1 MKRTLKT
8 VATVAL
14 AGFVVASCS
23 SLNKMKRL
31 EKNIAYK
38 VTPEMLEAKGGQ
50 VDLKIDAT
58 IPAKYFNK
66 KVTLVATPV
75 LKFQNGG
82 EKAYEPKTFQ
92 GEKVQGNNEVVPY
105 ATEKTVNYSG
115 TVPFEEGMR
124 VSGLYVKFQGSKG
137 KKSADYESRK
147 IADGVIATATMV
159 NNAPAI
165 AIGADQFE
173 RITKEEQEAAIYYL
187 INSAQIRT
195 KEMSSKEIKAMEKFI
210 KDAKAAEDME
220 LKNIQIQSYASPDGP
235 MSFNE
240 NLANNREGAADKFVK
255 NNMKKNKVEEY
266 KDLDFFKKYVVAE
279 DWEGFK
285 KAMEE
290 SNIRD
295 KELILRVLAM
305 YSDPEVREREIKNI
319 SSAYSVVAEQILPK
333 LRRSKFVVNAERIGK
348 SDEEIRNLAKSNP
361 SALNV
366 EELLY
371 AATLFDNNGD
381 KLAIYEA
388 AMRQFPNDWRGFN
401 DAGMILFETGKVAQA
416 KADFEK
422 ANALSANNKTIK
434 NNLGAVELIN
444 GNVKEAEVL
453 FGAATGAGNE
463 VNYNKGI
470 VAIMK
475 GDYKAAV
482 DYFGKCNCVNA
493 ALANIL
499 AGNNNEAAKKLNEG
513 KDDSALAS
521 YLKAVIAARNND
533 NSAVLSNLKTACSKD
548 ASMKKLA
555 ATDMEFAKLFDNAD
569 FQAIVQYK
577 AADFISAAFFIF
589 LFRTIFSFSLSLTY
603 FSRLLFYIC

>member
-82 EKAYEPKTFQ
+82 EKAYDPKTFQ

-235 MSFNE
+235 VKFNDE
-240 NLANNREGAADKFVK
+240 LSKARSESGQEAISKALEGVDAKYDIAA
-255 NNMKKNKVEEY
+255 Y
-266 KDLDFFKKYVVAE
+266 GE

-285 KAMEE
+285 ELVAASDIK
-290 SNIRD
+290 D
-295 KELILRVLAM
+295 KDLILQVLAM
-305 YSDPEVREREIKNI
+305 TDNPVQRDQEIKNMT
-319 SSAYSVVAEQILPK
+319 SVFEVLAEEILPQ
-333 LRRSKFVVNAERIGK
+333 LRRTKLVADVDIEGRTDAEIQ
-348 SDEEIRNLAKSNP
+348 
-361 SALNV
+361 
-366 EELLY
+366 
-371 AATLFDNNGD
+371 
-381 KLAIYEA
+381 EA
-388 AMRQFPNDWRGFN
+388 A
-401 DAGMILFETGKVAQA
+401 
-416 KADFEK
+416 
-422 ANALSANNKTIK
+422 ANNID
-434 NNLGAVELIN
+434 
-444 GNVKEAEVL
+444 VL
-453 FGAATGAGNE
+453 SE
-463 VNYNKGI
+463 E
-470 VAIMK
+470 
-475 GDYKAAV
+475 
-482 DYFGKCNCVNA
+482 
-493 ALANIL
+493 ALALDVYSTIL
-499 AGNNNEAAKKLNEG
+499 PL
-513 KDDSALAS
+513 DVPSPDT
-521 YLKAVIAARNND
+521 YL
-533 NSAVLSNLKTACSKD
+533 STLLS
-548 ASMKKLA
+548 
-555 ATDMEFAKLFDNAD
+555 
-569 FQAIVQYK
+569 
-577 AADFISAAFFIF
+577 
-589 LFRTIFSFSLSLTY
+589 
-603 FSRLLFYIC
+603 

>member
-1 MKRTLKT
+1 MKRTLRT
-8 VATVAL
+8 VAVLAL
-14 AGFVVASCS
+14 AGFVISSCA
-23 SLNKMKRL
+23 SLNKMKKM
-31 EKNIAYK
+31 EGDIAYK

-50 VDLKIDAT
+50 VDVKIDAT

-105 ATEKTVNYSG
+105 AAGKTVSYSG
-115 TVPFEEGMR
+115 QVPFEEGMR
-124 VSGLYVKFQGSKG
+124 VSGLYIKFVGSKG
-137 KKSADYESRK
+137 AKSVDYESRK
-147 IADGVIATATMV
+147 IADGVLATATLV
-159 NNAPAI
+159 NNAPAT
-165 AIGADQFE
+165 AIGADKFE

-195 KEMSSKEIKAMEKFI
+195 KEMKSEDIKAMEKFI

-235 MSFNE
+235 MSLNE
-240 NLANNREGAADKFVK
+240 KLAGNREGAADKFVK
-255 NNMKKNKVEEY
+255 NNMKKNKVDEY

-305 YSDPEVREREIKNI
+305 HSDPEVREREIKNI
-319 SSAYSVVAEQILPK
+319 SSAYSVVADQILPK
-333 LRRSKFVVNAERIGK
+333 LRRSKFVVNADRIGK
-348 SDEEIRNLAKSNP
+348 SDEQIRDLAKSNP
-361 SALNV
+361 SELNV

-381 KLAIYEA
+381 KLAVYEA
-388 AMRQFPNDWRGFN
+388 AMKQFPNDWRGFN
-401 DAGMILFETGKVAQA
+401 DAGMVLFEMGKVNEA
-416 KADFEK
+416 KADFQK
-422 ANALSANNKTIK
+422 ADQLSANNKTVK
-434 NNLGAVELIN
+434 NNLGAVELKN
-444 GNVKEAEVL
+444 GNLKDAEVL
-453 FGAATGAGNE
+453 FGAATGVGNE

-482 DYFGKCNCVNA
+482 DYFGNCNCDNA
-493 ALANIL
+493 ALANLL
-499 AGNNNEAAKKLNEG
+499 AGNNNEAAKKLNAN
-513 KDDSALAS
+513 KDDSALGS
-521 YLKAVIAARNND
+521 YLKAVVAARNND
-533 NSAVLSNLKTACSKD
+533 TNAVLSNLKVACSKD
-548 ASMKKLA
+548 ASMKQLA
-555 ATDMEFAKLFDNAD
+555 ATDLEFAKLFENAD
-569 FQAIVQYK
+569 FKAIVQ
-577 AADFISAAFFIF
+577 
-589 LFRTIFSFSLSLTY
+589 
-603 FSRLLFYIC
+603 

>member
-371 AATLFDNNGD
+371 AATLFANNVD

-569 FQAIVQYK
+569 FQAIVK
-577 AADFISAAFFIF
+577 
-589 LFRTIFSFSLSLTY
+589 
-603 FSRLLFYIC
+603 

>member
-1 MKRTLKT
+1 MKRTLRT
-8 VATVAL
+8 VAVFTL
-14 AGFVVASCS
+14 AGFVISSCA
-23 SLNKMKRL
+23 SLNKMKKM
-31 EKNIAYK
+31 EKDIAYK
-38 VTPEMLEAKGGQ
+38 VTPEVLEAKGGQ

-105 ATEKTVNYSG
+105 AESKTVSYNGS
-115 TVPFEEGMR
+115 VPFEEGMR
-124 VSGLYVKFQGSKG
+124 ISGLYVKFVGSKG
-137 KKSADYESRK
+137 AKSVDYESRK
-147 IADGVIATATMV
+147 IADGVLATATMV

-195 KEMSSKEIKAMEKFI
+195 KEIKSEEIKAMEKFI

-235 MSFNE
+235 MSLNE
-240 NLANNREGAADKFVK
+240 KLADNREGAADKFVK
-255 NNMKKNKVEEY
+255 NSMKKNKIDEY
-266 KDLDFFKKYVVAE
+266 KNLDFFKKYVVAE

-285 KAMEE
+285 KAMEA

-305 YSDPEVREREIKNI
+305 HSDPEVREREIKNI
-319 SSAYSVVAEQILPK
+319 SSAFSTIADQILPK
-333 LRRSKFVVNAERIGK
+333 LRRSKFIVNAERIGK
-348 SDEEIRNLAKSNP
+348 SDEQIRDLAKSNP

-381 KLAIYEA
+381 KLAIYET
-388 AMRQFPNDWRGFN
+388 AMKQFPNDWRGFN
-401 DAGMILFETGKVAQA
+401 DAGMILFEMGKVDQA
-416 KADFEK
+416 KADFQK
-422 ANALSANNKTIK
+422 ADQMSANNKVVK
-434 NNLGAVELIN
+434 NNLGAVALKN

-453 FGAATGAGNE
+453 FGAATGAGDE

-470 VAIMK
+470 VAIMN

-482 DYFGKCNCVNA
+482 DYFGKCNCENA
-493 ALANIL
+493 ALANLL
-499 AGNNNEAAKKLNEG
+499 AGNNNEAAKKLNDNKSE
-513 KDDSALAS
+513 SALSS
-521 YLKAVIAARNND
+521 YLKAVVAARNND
-533 NSAVLSNLKTACSKD
+533 TNAVLSNLKAACAKD
-548 ASMKKLA
+548 AAMKQLA
-555 ATDMEFAKLFDNAD
+555 ATDLEFAKLFENAD
-569 FQAIVQYK
+569 FKAIVK
-577 AADFISAAFFIF
+577 
-589 LFRTIFSFSLSLTY
+589 
-603 FSRLLFYIC
+603 

>member
-1 MKRTLKT
+1 MKRTLRT
-8 VATVAL
+8 VAVLTL
-14 AGFVVASCS
+14 AGVVISSCA
-23 SLNKMKRL
+23 SLNKMKKM

-38 VTPEMLEAKGGQ
+38 VTPEVLEAKGGQ
-50 VDLKIDAT
+50 VDVKIDAT

-105 ATEKTVNYSG
+105 TTEKTVSYSG
-115 TVPFEEGMR
+115 SVPFEEAMR
-124 VSGLYVKFQGSKG
+124 VSGLYVKFVGSKG
-137 KKSADYESRK
+137 AKSVDYESRK
-147 IADGVIATATMV
+147 IADGVIATATLV
-159 NNAPAI
+159 DNTPAA
-165 AIGADQFE
+165 AIGADKFE

-195 KEMSSKEIKAMEKFI
+195 KEIKSGDIKALEKFI
-210 KDAKAAEDME
+210 KDAKVAEDME

-235 MSFNE
+235 MSLNE
-240 NLANNREGAADKFVK
+240 KLANNRENAADKFVK
-255 NNMKKNKVEEY
+255 NNMKKNKVDEY
-266 KDLDFFKKYVVAE
+266 KNLDFFKKYVVAE

-305 YSDPEVREREIKNI
+305 HSDPEVREREIKNI
-319 SSAYSVVAEQILPK
+319 SSAFSTIADQILPK

-348 SDEEIRNLAKSNP
+348 SDEEIRDLAKSNP
-361 SALNV
+361 AELNV

-381 KLAIYEA
+381 KLAIYET
-388 AMRQFPNDWRGFN
+388 AMKQFPSDWRGFN
-401 DAGMILFETGKVAQA
+401 DAGMILFEMGKIEQA
-416 KADFEK
+416 KVNFQKADQM
-422 ANALSANNKTIK
+422 AANNKVIK
-434 NNLGAVELIN
+434 NNLGAVELKN

-453 FGAATGAGNE
+453 FGAATGVGNE

-482 DYFGKCNCVNA
+482 DYFGKCNCENA
-493 ALANIL
+493 ALANLL
-499 AGNNNEAAKKLNEG
+499 AGNNSEAAKKLSEN
-513 KDDSALAS
+513 KSDSALAA
-521 YLKAVIAARNND
+521 YLKAVVAARNND
-533 NSAVLSNLKTACSKD
+533 TNAVLSNLKAACAKD
-548 ASMKKLA
+548 AAMKQLA
-555 ATDMEFAKLFDNAD
+555 ATDLEFAKLFDNAD
-569 FQAIVQYK
+569 FKAIVK
-577 AADFISAAFFIF
+577 
-589 LFRTIFSFSLSLTY
+589 
-603 FSRLLFYIC
+603 

>member
-187 INSAQIRT
+187 INSILQPL
-195 KEMSSKEIKAMEKFI
+195 FF
-210 KDAKAAEDME
+210 
-220 LKNIQIQSYASPDGP
+220 Y
-235 MSFNE
+235 
-240 NLANNREGAADKFVK
+240 NN
-255 NNMKKNKVEEY
+255 
-266 KDLDFFKKYVVAE
+266 
-279 DWEGFK
+279 
-285 KAMEE
+285 
-290 SNIRD
+290 
-295 KELILRVLAM
+295 
-305 YSDPEVREREIKNI
+305 P
-319 SSAYSVVAEQILPK
+319 
-333 LRRSKFVVNAERIGK
+333 
-348 SDEEIRNLAKSNP
+348 
-361 SALNV
+361 
-366 EELLY
+366 
-371 AATLFDNNGD
+371 FDH
-381 KLAIYEA
+381 LAIFYYGNFIA
-388 AMRQFPNDWRGFN
+388 VTSYSLFAVSINCHKKIPPMLSTS
-401 DAGMILFETGKVAQA
+401 IL
-416 KADFEK
+416 
-422 ANALSANNKTIK
+422 
-434 NNLGAVELIN
+434 
-444 GNVKEAEVL
+444 
-453 FGAATGAGNE
+453 
-463 VNYNKGI
+463 
-470 VAIMK
+470 
-475 GDYKAAV
+475 
-482 DYFGKCNCVNA
+482 
-493 ALANIL
+493 
-499 AGNNNEAAKKLNEG
+499 
-513 KDDSALAS
+513 
-521 YLKAVIAARNND
+521 
-533 NSAVLSNLKTACSKD
+533 
-548 ASMKKLA
+548 
-555 ATDMEFAKLFDNAD
+555 
-569 FQAIVQYK
+569 
-577 AADFISAAFFIF
+577 
-589 LFRTIFSFSLSLTY
+589 
-603 FSRLLFYIC
+603 

>member
-1 MKRTLKT
+1 MKRTLRT
-8 VATVAL
+8 VAVLTL
-14 AGFVVASCS
+14 AGVVISSCA
-23 SLNKMKRL
+23 SLNKMKKM
-31 EKNIAYK
+31 EENIAYK
-38 VTPEMLEAKGGQ
+38 VTPEVLEAKGGQ
-50 VDLKIDAT
+50 VDVKIDAT

-105 ATEKTVNYSG
+105 TTEKTVSYSG
-115 TVPFEEGMR
+115 SVPFEEAMR
-124 VSGLYVKFQGSKG
+124 VSGLYVKFVGSKG
-137 KKSADYESRK
+137 AKSVDYESRK
-147 IADGVIATATMV
+147 IADGVIATATLV
-159 NNAPAI
+159 DNTPAA
-165 AIGADQFE
+165 AIGADKFE

-195 KEMSSKEIKAMEKFI
+195 KEIKSGDIKALEKFI
-210 KDAKAAEDME
+210 KDAKVAEDME

-235 MSFNE
+235 MSLNE
-240 NLANNREGAADKFVK
+240 KLANNRENAADKFVK
-255 NNMKKNKVEEY
+255 NNMKKNKVDEY
-266 KDLDFFKKYVVAE
+266 KNLDFFKKYVVAE

-305 YSDPEVREREIKNI
+305 HSDPEVREREIKNI
-319 SSAYSVVAEQILPK
+319 SSAFSTIADQILPK

-348 SDEEIRNLAKSNP
+348 SDEEIRDLAKSNP
-361 SALNV
+361 AELNV

-381 KLAIYEA
+381 KLAIYET
-388 AMRQFPNDWRGFN
+388 AMKQFPSDWRGFN
-401 DAGMILFETGKVAQA
+401 DAGMILFEMGKIEQA
-416 KADFEK
+416 KANFQK
-422 ANALSANNKTIK
+422 ADQMAANNKVIK
-434 NNLGAVELIN
+434 NNLGAVELKN

-453 FGAATGAGNE
+453 FGAATGVGNE

-482 DYFGKCNCVNA
+482 DYFGKCNCENA
-493 ALANIL
+493 ALANLL
-499 AGNNNEAAKKLNEG
+499 AGNNSEAAKKLSEN
-513 KDDSALAS
+513 KSDSALAA
-521 YLKAVIAARNND
+521 YLKAVVAARNND
-533 NSAVLSNLKTACSKD
+533 TNAVLSNLKAACAKD
-548 ASMKKLA
+548 AAMKQLA
-555 ATDMEFAKLFDNAD
+555 ATDLEFAKLFDNAD
-569 FQAIVQYK
+569 FKAIVK
-577 AADFISAAFFIF
+577 
-589 LFRTIFSFSLSLTY
+589 
-603 FSRLLFYIC
+603 

>member
-1 MKRTLKT
+1 MKRTLRT
-8 VATVAL
+8 VAVFAL
-14 AGFVVASCS
+14 AGFVISSCA
-23 SLNKMKRL
+23 SLNKMKKM

-38 VTPEMLEAKGGQ
+38 VTPEILEAKGNQ

-82 EKAYEPKTFQ
+82 EKAYESKTFQ

-105 ATEKTVNYSG
+105 AEGKTVSYSG

-124 VSGLYVKFQGSKG
+124 ISGLYVKFEGSKG
-137 KKSADYESRK
+137 AKTVNYESDK
-147 IADGVIATATMV
+147 IADGVLATATLV
-159 NNAPAI
+159 DNNPAI

-195 KEMSSKEIKAMEKFI
+195 KEIKSEDIKAMEKFI
-210 KDAKAAEDME
+210 KEAKAAEDME

-235 MSFNE
+235 MSLNE
-240 NLANNREGAADKFVK
+240 KLANNREGAADKFVK

-305 YSDPEVREREIKNI
+305 HSDPEVREREIKNI
-319 SSAYSVVAEQILPK
+319 SSAFSTIADQILPK
-333 LRRSKFVVNAERIGK
+333 LRRSKFIVNADRIGK
-348 SDEEIRNLAKSNP
+348 SDEQIRDLAKSNP
-361 SALNV
+361 AALNV

-371 AATLFDNNGD
+371 SATLFDSNAD
-381 KLAIYEA
+381 KLAIYET
-388 AMRQFPNDWRGFN
+388 AMKQFPNDWRGYN
-401 DAGMILFETGKVAQA
+401 DAGMVLFEMGKVDQA
-416 KADFEK
+416 KADFQK
-422 ANALSANNKTIK
+422 ADQLSANNKVVK
-434 NNLGAVELIN
+434 NNLGAVELKN

-453 FGAATGAGNE
+453 FGAATGLGDE

-470 VAIMK
+470 VAIK
-475 GDYKAAV
+475 NGDYKAAV

-493 ALANIL
+493 ALANLL
-499 AGNNNEAAKKLNEG
+499 AGNNNEASKKLNDN
-513 KDDSALAS
+513 KSDSALVS
-521 YLKAVIAARNND
+521 YLKAVVAARNND
-533 NSAVLSNLKTACSKD
+533 NSAVLSNLKAACAKD
-548 ASMKKLA
+548 AAMKQLA
-555 ATDMEFAKLFDNAD
+555 ATDMEFAKLFGNAD
-569 FQAIVQYK
+569 FQAIVK
-577 AADFISAAFFIF
+577 
-589 LFRTIFSFSLSLTY
+589 
-603 FSRLLFYIC
+603 

>member
-82 EKAYEPKTFQ
+82 EKAYDPKTFQ

-388 AMRQFPNDWRGFN
+388 AMRQFPNDWPLAADYNNNAVSLAEGDIAFWFN
-401 DAGMILFETGKVAQA
+401 GNWAWAEMSDFAVEGSEYGIMPVAQP
-416 KADFEK
+416 DSS
-422 ANALSANNKTIK
+422 N
-434 NNLGAVELIN
+434 GAVD
-444 GNVKEAEVL
+444 K
-453 FGAATGAGNE
+453 
-463 VNYNKGI
+463 
-470 VAIMK
+470 
-475 GDYKAAV
+475 
-482 DYFGKCNCVNA
+482 
-493 ALANIL
+493 L
-499 AGNNNEAAKKLNEG
+499 AGGASKYCMIDTKYNSEAQQQAAKDFLNWLVYDENGQDFLVNQCSLVPAFSNNTMEVTNPMGRSVQSYANEG
-513 KDDSALAS
+513 NLIPGYPEYPGSPS
-521 YLKAVIAARNND
+521 YRH
-533 NSAVLSNLKTACSKD
+533 
-548 ASMKKLA
+548 
-555 ATDMEFAKLFDNAD
+555 
-569 FQAIVQYK
+569 
-577 AADFISAAFFIF
+577 
-589 LFRTIFSFSLSLTY
+589 
-603 FSRLLFYIC
+603 

>member
-1 MKRTLKT
+1 MKRTLRT
-8 VATVAL
+8 VAVLTL
-14 AGFVVASCS
+14 AGVVISSCA
-23 SLNKMKRL
+23 SLNKMKKM

-38 VTPEMLEAKGGQ
+38 VTPEVLEAKGGQ
-50 VDLKIDAT
+50 VDVKIDAT

-105 ATEKTVNYSG
+105 TTEKTVSYSG
-115 TVPFEEGMR
+115 SVPFEEAMR
-124 VSGLYVKFQGSKG
+124 VSGLYVKFVGSKG
-137 KKSADYESRK
+137 AKSVDYESRK
-147 IADGVIATATMV
+147 IADGVIATATLV
-159 NNAPAI
+159 DNTPAA
-165 AIGADQFE
+165 AIGADKFE

-195 KEMSSKEIKAMEKFI
+195 KEIKSGDIKALEKFI
-210 KDAKAAEDME
+210 KDAKVAEDME

-235 MSFNE
+235 MSLNE
-240 NLANNREGAADKFVK
+240 KLANNRENAADKFVK
-255 NNMKKNKVEEY
+255 NNMKKNKVDEY
-266 KDLDFFKKYVVAE
+266 KNLDFFKKYVVAE

-295 KELILRVLAM
+295 KELILRLLAM
-305 YSDPEVREREIKNI
+305 HSDPEVREREIKNI
-319 SSAYSVVAEQILPK
+319 SSAFSTIADQILPK

-348 SDEEIRNLAKSNP
+348 SDEEIRDLAKSNP
-361 SALNV
+361 AELNV

-381 KLAIYEA
+381 KLAIYET
-388 AMRQFPNDWRGFN
+388 AMKQFPSDWRGFN
-401 DAGMILFETGKVAQA
+401 DAGMILFEMGKIEQA
-416 KADFEK
+416 KANFQK
-422 ANALSANNKTIK
+422 ADQMAANNKVIK
-434 NNLGAVELIN
+434 NNLGAVELKN

-453 FGAATGAGNE
+453 FGAATGVGNE

-482 DYFGKCNCVNA
+482 DYFGKCNCENA
-493 ALANIL
+493 ALANLL
-499 AGNNNEAAKKLNEG
+499 AGNNSEAAKKLSEN
-513 KDDSALAS
+513 KSDSALAA
-521 YLKAVIAARNND
+521 YLKAVVAARNND
-533 NSAVLSNLKTACSKD
+533 TNAVLSNLKAACAKD
-548 ASMKKLA
+548 AAMKQLA
-555 ATDMEFAKLFDNAD
+555 ATDLEFAKLFDNAD
-569 FQAIVQYK
+569 FKAIVK
-577 AADFISAAFFIF
+577 
-589 LFRTIFSFSLSLTY
+589 
-603 FSRLLFYIC
+603 

>member
-1 MKRTLKT
+1 MKRTLRT
-8 VATVAL
+8 VAVLTL
-14 AGFVVASCS
+14 AGVVISSCA
-23 SLNKMKRL
+23 SLNKMKKM

-38 VTPEMLEAKGGQ
+38 VTPEVLEAKGGQ
-50 VDLKIDAT
+50 VDVKIDAT

-105 ATEKTVNYSG
+105 TTEKTVSYSG
-115 TVPFEEGMR
+115 SVPFEEAMR
-124 VSGLYVKFQGSKG
+124 VSGLYVKIVGSKG
-137 KKSADYESRK
+137 AKSVDYESRK
-147 IADGVIATATMV
+147 IADGVIATATLV
-159 NNAPAI
+159 DNTPAA
-165 AIGADQFE
+165 AIGADKFE

-195 KEMSSKEIKAMEKFI
+195 KEIKSGDIKALEKFI
-210 KDAKAAEDME
+210 KDAKVAEDME

-235 MSFNE
+235 MSLNE
-240 NLANNREGAADKFVK
+240 KLANNRENAADKFVK
-255 NNMKKNKVEEY
+255 NNMKKNKVDEY
-266 KDLDFFKKYVVAE
+266 KNLDFFKKYVVAE

-305 YSDPEVREREIKNI
+305 HSDPEVREREIKNI
-319 SSAYSVVAEQILPK
+319 SSAFSTIADQILPK

-348 SDEEIRNLAKSNP
+348 SDEEIRDLAKSNP
-361 SALNV
+361 AELNV

-381 KLAIYEA
+381 KLAIYET
-388 AMRQFPNDWRGFN
+388 AMKQFPSDWRGFN
-401 DAGMILFETGKVAQA
+401 DAGMILFEMGKIEQA
-416 KADFEK
+416 KANFQK
-422 ANALSANNKTIK
+422 ADQMAANNKVIK
-434 NNLGAVELIN
+434 NNLGAVELKN

-453 FGAATGAGNE
+453 FGAATGVGNE

-482 DYFGKCNCVNA
+482 DYFGKCNCENA
-493 ALANIL
+493 ALANLL
-499 AGNNNEAAKKLNEG
+499 AGNNSEAAKKLSEN
-513 KDDSALAS
+513 KSDSALAA
-521 YLKAVIAARNND
+521 YLKAVVAARNND
-533 NSAVLSNLKTACSKD
+533 TNAVLSNLKAACAKD
-548 ASMKKLA
+548 AAMKQLA
-555 ATDMEFAKLFDNAD
+555 ATDLEFAKLFDNAD
-569 FQAIVQYK
+569 FKAIVK
-577 AADFISAAFFIF
+577 
-589 LFRTIFSFSLSLTY
+589 
-603 FSRLLFYIC
+603 

>member
-1 MKRTLKT
+1 MKRTLRT
-8 VATVAL
+8 VAVLTL
-14 AGFVVASCS
+14 AGVVISSCA
-23 SLNKMKRL
+23 SLNKMKKM

-38 VTPEMLEAKGGQ
+38 VTPEVLEAKGGQ
-50 VDLKIDAT
+50 VDVKIDAT

-105 ATEKTVNYSG
+105 TTEKTVSYSG
-115 TVPFEEGMR
+115 SVPFEEAMR
-124 VSGLYVKFQGSKG
+124 VSGLYVKFVGSKG
-137 KKSADYESRK
+137 AKSVDYESRK
-147 IADGVIATATMV
+147 IADGVIATATLV
-159 NNAPAI
+159 DNTPAA
-165 AIGADQFE
+165 AIGADKFE

-195 KEMSSKEIKAMEKFI
+195 KEIKSGDIKALEKFI
-210 KDAKAAEDME
+210 KDAKVAEDME

-235 MSFNE
+235 MSLNE
-240 NLANNREGAADKFVK
+240 KLANNRENAADKFVK
-255 NNMKKNKVEEY
+255 NNMKKNKVDEY
-266 KDLDFFKKYVVAE
+266 KNLDFFKKYVVAE

-305 YSDPEVREREIKNI
+305 HSDPEVREREIKNI
-319 SSAYSVVAEQILPK
+319 SSAFSTIADQILPK

-348 SDEEIRNLAKSNP
+348 SDEEIRDLAKSNP
-361 SALNV
+361 AELNV

-381 KLAIYEA
+381 KLAIYET
-388 AMRQFPNDWRGFN
+388 AMKQFPSDWRGFN
-401 DAGMILFETGKVAQA
+401 DAGMILFEMGKIEQA
-416 KADFEK
+416 KANFQK
-422 ANALSANNKTIK
+422 ADQMAANNKVIK
-434 NNLGAVELIN
+434 NNLGAVELKN

-453 FGAATGAGNE
+453 FGAATGVGNE

-482 DYFGKCNCVNA
+482 DYFGKCNCENA
-493 ALANIL
+493 AFANLL
-499 AGNNNEAAKKLNEG
+499 AGNNSEAAKKLSEN
-513 KDDSALAS
+513 KSDSALAA
-521 YLKAVIAARNND
+521 YLKAVVAARNND
-533 NSAVLSNLKTACSKD
+533 TNAVLSNLKAACAKD
-548 ASMKKLA
+548 AAMKQLA
-555 ATDMEFAKLFDNAD
+555 ATDLEFAKLFDNAD
-569 FQAIVQYK
+569 FKAIVK
-577 AADFISAAFFIF
+577 
-589 LFRTIFSFSLSLTY
+589 
-603 FSRLLFYIC
+603 

>member
-1 MKRTLKT
+1 MKRTLRT
-8 VATVAL
+8 VAVFTL
-14 AGFVVASCS
+14 AGFVISSCA
-23 SLNKMKRL
+23 SLNKMKKM
-31 EKNIAYK
+31 EKDIAYK
-38 VTPEMLEAKGGQ
+38 VTPEVLEAKGGQ

-105 ATEKTVNYSG
+105 AESKTVSYNGS
-115 TVPFEEGMR
+115 VPFEEGMR
-124 VSGLYVKFQGSKG
+124 VSGLYVKFVGSKG
-137 KKSADYESRK
+137 AKSVDYESRK
-147 IADGVIATATMV
+147 IADGVLATATMV

-195 KEMSSKEIKAMEKFI
+195 KEIKSEEIKAMEKFI

-235 MSFNE
+235 MSLNE
-240 NLANNREGAADKFVK
+240 KLADNREGAADKFVK
-255 NNMKKNKVEEY
+255 NSMKKNKIDEY
-266 KDLDFFKKYVVAE
+266 KNLDFFKKYVVAE

-285 KAMEE
+285 KAMEA

-305 YSDPEVREREIKNI
+305 HSDPEVREREIKNI
-319 SSAYSVVAEQILPK
+319 SSAFSTIADQILPK
-333 LRRSKFVVNAERIGK
+333 LRRSKFIVNAERIGK
-348 SDEEIRNLAKSNP
+348 SDEQIRDLAKSDP

-381 KLAIYEA
+381 KLAIYET
-388 AMRQFPNDWRGFN
+388 AMKQFPNDWRGFN
-401 DAGMILFETGKVAQA
+401 DAGMILFEMGKVDQA
-416 KADFEK
+416 KADFQK
-422 ANALSANNKTIK
+422 ADQMSANNKVVK
-434 NNLGAVELIN
+434 NNLGAVALKN

-453 FGAATGAGNE
+453 FGAATGAGDE

-470 VAIMK
+470 VAIMN

-482 DYFGKCNCVNA
+482 DYFGKCNCENA
-493 ALANIL
+493 ALANLL
-499 AGNNNEAAKKLNEG
+499 AGNNNEAAKKLNDNKSE
-513 KDDSALAS
+513 SALSS
-521 YLKAVIAARNND
+521 YLKAVVAARNND
-533 NSAVLSNLKTACSKD
+533 TNAVLSNLKAACAKD
-548 ASMKKLA
+548 AAMKQLA
-555 ATDMEFAKLFDNAD
+555 ATDLEFAKLFENAD
-569 FQAIVQYK
+569 FKAIVK
-577 AADFISAAFFIF
+577 
-589 LFRTIFSFSLSLTY
+589 
-603 FSRLLFYIC
+603 